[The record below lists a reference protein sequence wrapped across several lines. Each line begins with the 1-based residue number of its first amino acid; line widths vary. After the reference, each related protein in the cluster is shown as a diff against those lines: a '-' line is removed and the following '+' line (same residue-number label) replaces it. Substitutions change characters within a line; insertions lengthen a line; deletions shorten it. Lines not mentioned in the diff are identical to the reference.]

1 MVESR
6 GGAQRRRR
14 LPPAWIRQRSPSPF
28 TAVADPVVGRRSGG
42 GSGDREV
49 RWWSGGGGRH
59 ESPSRLRKPDL
70 IIWENA
76 FRSRVNLY
84 IYF

>member
-1 MVESR
+1 MTSSSSPLSSSFQRWWRAQAMVESR

-49 RWWSGGGGRH
+49 RWWSGGG
-59 ESPSRLRKPDL
+59 E
-70 IIWENA
+70 A
-76 FRSRVNLY
+76 
-84 IYF
+84 